1 MIKTTE
7 MSIPRVDI
15 VPERDAVSFKVYG
28 AWLAKTARAAE
39 SLCEDM
45 LKKSFPPKIFIDLA
59 DFKDFDTSGVW
70 LLQRTLKALE
80 HKGYHVTLQNG
91 SKSFLTLSSRLSGYA
106 PSLEKAP
113 KPLSFFGERLVFIGQ
128 TSIAL
133 ALLTRDLI
141 IFLGQV
147 AVGII
152 SVFLHPRRL
161 RLTSIIVHMERF
173 GVNAIPII
181 IVISMALG
189 LVLAYQGEEQLR
201 RFGAEIYTINLVSIS
216 VVREVGILITAI
228 LVAGRTGSSITAQ
241 IGIMKINQEVDALNT
256 LGLSPMEVL
265 IVPRILALILVMPC
279 LAFVADL
286 AGLLGGGIMVVLSL
300 DVSPQ
305 LYIYRIAEAITIGG
319 FWIGIMKAPIF
330 GAIIGVVSCFEGM
343 RVKGT
348 AESVGICTTRSVV
361 EGIFLVTLADALL
374 SVFFSKIGI

>member
-1 MIKTTE
+1 VTKT
-7 MSIPRVDI
+7 
-15 VPERDAVSFKVYG
+15 PEFSAPIIEAVSQKDTVVFKVYG
-28 AWLAKTARAAE
+28 MWLAKTARDAE
-39 SLCEDM
+39 LVCEEL
-45 LKKSFPPKIFIDLA
+45 LKKTFPKTLFFDLTQ
-59 DFKDFDTSGVW
+59 FEEFDTSGIW
-70 LLQRTLKALE
+70 LLQRTIQAFE
-80 HKGYHVTLQNG
+80 HKGHHVKIQNA
-91 SKSFLTLSSRLSGYA
+91 SKTFLTLLSRLEPYK
-106 PSLEKAP
+106 PSFETAP
-113 KPLSFFGERLVFIGQ
+113 KFPSFFGTRLAHIGK
-128 TSIAL
+128 TSIDI

-141 IFLGQV
+141 TFLGQV
-147 AVGII
+147 TVGFFI
-152 SVFLHPRRL
+152 VFLHPRRL
-161 RLTSIIVHMERF
+161 RLTSIVVHMERF

-181 IVISMALG
+181 VLISMALG

-265 IVPRILALILVMPC
+265 IIPRILALILVMPC
-279 LAFVADL
+279 LAFIADL

-300 DVSPQ
+300 DVSSE
-305 LYIYRIAEAITIGG
+305 LYIYRIAEAVTIGG
-319 FWIGIMKAPIF
+319 FWIGIIKAPLF

-374 SVFFSKIGI
+374 SVFFSKVGI